1 MCAYG
6 FQQRLIIASGKR
18 YFLSLQEVTIGNI
31 MEGISC
37 EFRRNYKV
45 CQYVRNDCC
54 HLSVIF
60 HALSFFFVMCGD
72 HLIAG
77 KHKAER
83 WVVVIAIL
91 VLMVLFV
98 GSLFYKNWYE

>member
-60 HALSFFFVMCGD
+60 HALSFFFVKFKYKIGNFD
-72 HLIAG
+72 
-77 KHKAER
+77 
-83 WVVVIAIL
+83 IL
-91 VLMVLFV
+91 
-98 GSLFYKNWYE
+98 SESYSYSSH